1 MLPPTAS
8 LQGNS
13 TVKEGFNEFY
23 FSLLLQRGL
32 EMPDD
37 VSQREDTK
45 SRGNLQDFIDVVQ
58 EAKSGQTSLLSLV
71 HQLHEDKGNRVAQ
84 VIQPHAAGMPGFSN
98 NPLVQP
104 EPCKEVRAIMA
115 WKDVVAAMVTKEQAK
130 NTSHMRYIFNE
141 EVPQNVVAS
150 CEDQLI
156 NGNGAGITGLFNVG
170 DALSVASDDDL
181 SEDEG
186 RNQTR
191 ETFYYHALRMYI
203 SRARRRPTHIILPDT
218 EIIQLLPQGQKVL
231 NTARVF
237 PNKFL
242 GMTVIGS
249 KAVPEG
255 RGLMVAADEI
265 VLASSPGL
273 KWEFGHS
280 NDELESQD
288 LSAIIL
294 KCKMGLLI
302 KRPETIARL
311 SLNNE
316 HFPSLPGSNP
326 IFRRRHCKP
335 RYRQTRPFRKRISP
349 NARKPLEHLA
359 DTSPDNSL

>member
-1 MLPPTAS
+1 
-8 LQGNS
+8 
-13 TVKEGFNEFY
+13 
-23 FSLLLQRGL
+23 
-32 EMPDD
+32 MPDD

-45 SRGNLQDFIDVVQ
+45 SRGNLQDFIDVAQ
-58 EAKSGQTSLLSLV
+58 EAQSGQLSLLNLV
-71 HQLHEDKGNRVAQ
+71 HQLREGESNRVTQ
-84 VIQPHAAGMPGFSN
+84 VVQPHAAGTPGSSN
-98 NPLVQP
+98 NPLAQP
-104 EPCKEVRAIMA
+104 EQCKEVQATMA
-115 WKDVVAAMVTKEQAK
+115 WKSVVAAMVTKEQARD
-130 NTSHMRYIFNE
+130 TGDIRHIFNE
-141 EVPQNVVAS
+141 DVPRNVVAA

-181 SEDEG
+181 GENEE

-191 ETFYYHALRMYI
+191 ATFYYHALQMYI
-203 SRARRRPTHIILPDT
+203 SRARRKPTHIILPYT

-255 RGLMVAADEI
+255 RGLMIAADEI

-326 IFRRRHCKP
+326 TFRRRPCKP
-335 RYRQTRPFRKRISP
+335 RYRQTKPFRKRISP
-349 NARKPLEHLA
+349 NTRKPLEHLA